1 MVHRSV
7 HYATHLTALHAPEYS
22 ATILGRSLVVA
33 VTALVLAAP
42 AAHAAAPTCSDV
54 SATVQNRADPDDRG
68 SRPVVKIVASCSDP
82 DGTPLTYAMSGDP
95 PHGGYVTA
103 DPAGFNYSPHVGFS
117 GTDSFQYVALGDGS
131 DVSNAATVTINVL
144 APPAK
149 PPEGDDGD
157 LDRDGDHH
165 FDDGEDHCPAFAAP
179 DPRGDGCPPV
189 VGFGVFTREA
199 RRIAKRLGK
208 RWDRASVRR
217 EAWATRRI
225 SVTLRLPASAARG
238 RGLRCA
244 IDVEPVRRKR
254 DGPLGDLMFGAGVP
268 CRPGKRV
275 SITLRLR
282 TQYFPSARHR
292 STKLRLLITPRDHR
306 GRVEVTSKLDL
317 RPRR

>member
-1 MVHRSV
+1 V
-7 HYATHLTALHAPEYS
+7 PP
-22 ATILGRSLVVA
+22 ILGPSLVVA

-42 AAHAAAPTCSDV
+42 AAHAAAPTGSDV
-54 SATVQNRADPDDRG
+54 SATVQNRADPDDTG

-82 DGTPLTYAMSGDP
+82 DGTPLSYAMSGDP
-95 PHGGYVTA
+95 PHGGYVTS

-117 GTDSFQYVALGDGS
+117 GTDSFRYVALGGG
-131 DVSNAATVTINVL
+131 DVSNQATVTINVL
-144 APPAK
+144 APPAED
-149 PPEGDDGD
+149 PDDDPGV
-157 LDRDGDHH
+157 LDRDGDG
-165 FDDGEDHCPAFAAP
+165 FFEDGEDKCPAIAAP
-179 DPRGDGCPPV
+179 DKRGDGCPPV

-199 RRIAKRLGK
+199 RRVAKRLGK

-217 EAWATRRI
+217 QAWATRQI
-225 SVTLRLPASAARG
+225 SVTLRVPSSAARG

-282 TQYFPSARHR
+282 TQYFPPARHR
-292 STKLRLLITPRDHR
+292 STRLRLLITPRDHR